1 MESRAAEEITQVRVM
16 RWDALKPADA
26 DVDLGYSVG
35 HSLERTQLVRDL
47 RHLADFIATHPE
59 MPISRFGEIYFSVFA
74 DGTDAER
81 RAQVD
86 YASTLLGVP
95 ATDRTPVG
103 GFYQTGRTF
112 GRARYELTALP
123 DESREPEPMSFAP
136 GQDVRFI
143 RQVARA
149 FRGAGISQVGV
160 VTSVEN
166 DGTYQI
172 RLPGRISMNLPARTL
187 EPLSFAPVTTSR
199 GQVKDLA
206 AAEAAL
212 GEATARIRAMNDQ
225 DLPPERGDVA
235 DQGALSSALSRVC
248 GLPEDVLIHQ
258 SSAAAGRQG
267 LAGLRAEGTAR
278 RGSPAR
284 ETARNGNSLGTSSSR
299 SRR

>member
-1 MESRAAEEITQVRVM
+1 MESRAAEITQVRVR
-16 RWDALKPADA
+16 RWDALKPADV
-26 DVDLGYSVG
+26 DMDLGYAVG
-35 HSLERTQLVRDL
+35 SSRERAQLVRDL
-47 RHLADFIATHPE
+47 RDLADFIAMRPE
-59 MPISRFGEIYFSVFA
+59 MPISRFGEIQVSVFA
-74 DGTDAER
+74 EGTEAER

-95 ATDRTPVG
+95 VTDRTPVG
-103 GFYQTGRTF
+103 GFYQTGRAF

-123 DESREPEPMSFAP
+123 DESQEPEPVSFAP

-166 DGTYQI
+166 DGTYQV

-212 GEATARIRAMNDQ
+212 GEATARIRAMGDRG
-225 DLPPERGDVA
+225 LPSDSGDVA
-235 DQGALSSALSRVC
+235 DQAALSSALSRVC
-248 GLPEDVLIHQ
+248 GLPEDVLLHQ

-267 LAGLRAEGTAR
+267 LAGLRAEGAAR

-284 ETARNGNSLGTSSSR
+284 ATARNGNSPGTSSSR